1 MRGLARKFETLNFN
15 LLHFPV
21 YRDRAE
27 LFFYLNLPVSSK
39 LDLEDEIFRWTGV
52 LLQTRP
58 SFSPSTQI
66 VE

>member
-21 YRDRAE
+21 YRDRE
-27 LFFYLNLPVSSK
+27 EFFLFEPTCALQAGPRER
-39 LDLEDEIFRWTGV
+39 DLCWSGV

-58 SFSPSTQI
+58 SFSP
-66 VE
+66 VRR